1 VYGSI
6 LFHSIYYSDVIVIQ
20 SQNSESDE
28 EDEDED
34 DDNES
39 DGEERSSQIP
49 FLSTSPHHSLSSA
62 LAATNYNVVDTHTSP
77 PGEQYTK

>member
-1 VYGSI
+1 MV
-6 LFHSIYYSDVIVIQ
+6 

-39 DGEERSSQIP
+39 DGEERSSEIP

-62 LAATNYNVVDTHTSP
+62 LATTNYSSHNLVDTHTSP
-77 PGEQYTK
+77 GELYCKCSDTGDQWDNE